1 MSKNLKIHYP
11 LTYPSWNRLEEKA
24 ILDVIKS
31 NQYTY
36 KKKVLQF
43 ENNFSKYHNL
53 KYGTMV
59 NSGSSAN
66 LLAVSSLFY
75 KKNNPLKKGDEVIVP
90 AISWSTTYFPLTQN
104 NLRLKIV
111 DVNFS

>member
-1 MSKNLKIHYP
+1 MSKNLKIDYP
-11 LTYPSWNRLEEKA
+11 LTYPSWNSLEEKA
-24 ILDVIKS
+24 ILEVIKS

-43 ENNFSKYHNL
+43 EKDFSKYHNL

-75 KKNNPLKKGDEVIVP
+75 KKNNPLKNFCPCRPRRTGKCPEESGGGG
-90 AISWSTTYFPLTQN
+90 LT
-104 NLRLKIV
+104 
-111 DVNFS
+111 F